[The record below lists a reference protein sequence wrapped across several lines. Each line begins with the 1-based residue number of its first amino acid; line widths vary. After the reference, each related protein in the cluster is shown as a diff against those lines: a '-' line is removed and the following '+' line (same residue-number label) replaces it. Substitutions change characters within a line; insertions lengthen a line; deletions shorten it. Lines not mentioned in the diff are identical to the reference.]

1 MILKSKQ
8 EIRTNYNTNKSLL
21 QYLYWRRDAYLWLQ
35 IARQLLAHFSS
46 YLVDNFHNTQ
56 WRSHV
61 GTKGGNCPLN
71 FFKIYF

>member
-35 IARQLLAHFSS
+35 ITRQLLAHFSS
-46 YLVDNFHNTQ
+46 YLVDNFHNT
-56 WRSHV
+56 
-61 GTKGGNCPLN
+61 TLK
-71 FFKIYF
+71 